1 MTLRIPSFSAKSDTP
16 RHCRPAEHAERL
28 MTPITPDEVF
38 TACEKTDRIFDWALG
53 RTLEQAA
60 GRILLIGLAGCVLVV
75 SVATAVI

>member
-1 MTLRIPSFSAKSDTP
+1 
-16 RHCRPAEHAERL
+16 

-60 GRILLIGLAGCVLVV
+60 GRIVLIGLAGCVLVV